1 MTLESTMLVR
11 YTEWI
16 LKWRYLVIILSLVVV
31 GIVGSGAPNLMPFS
45 NDYRVFFSKDNPQL
59 NAFENLQNTYTKDDN
74 VMFVIS
80 PKNAKVFTPETLA
93 AVQAITLEAWQ
104 IPHSIRVDSITNF
117 QHTYAEEDDLIVDDL
132 VLEPESMSQ
141 DELIY
146 AKSVALNEPILAK
159 RLISENTAHTGV
171 NVTIQL
177 PGKDQMKENPET
189 VAYARKMLTEAKEK
203 YPEIDFRLAGMT
215 MMNNAFP
222 EASQSDGQTL
232 IPIAFAVIIV
242 VLLLLLKGLS
252 GTAATL
258 ILVICSIVIGMGA
271 GGHMGIKL
279 TPPSASAPIII
290 LTIAIAGAV
299 HLLVTM
305 LQEIHKG
312 MSKHDAIVESM
323 RVNFMPI
330 FLTSITTAMGFLSLN
345 SSDAPPFADLGNMS
359 TFGVLGAFLLTVT
372 FLPAIMFI
380 LPIHAKHFVAGTSVM
395 DKLGNFVVEKR
406 KVLLT
411 TFSLTVLFFIAMIP
425 QNDLNDVFVNYFD
438 ESVEFRR
445 DTDFTTQ
452 NLTGTYTISYSIN
465 SGEKEGVSR
474 PEFLAKVEKFSDW
487 YEQQDETIHVS
498 TITDTFKRLNKNMHG
513 DDESFYKLPDSKALG
528 AQYLLLYE
536 MSLPYGLDLNNQID
550 VAKQSTKVNVVL
562 KTISS
567 NELLSL
573 EKRANDWMKKN
584 TPELVTDGASP
595 SIMFA
600 HIGKRNITSMLTGT
614 TIALVL
620 ISLVLI
626 VALKS
631 VKYGLISLIP
641 NLFPAGVAFGVWGLV
656 VGEVGLALSVVTA
669 MTLGIVVDDTVHF
682 ISKYIRAREE
692 KGLDSQQAVRY
703 AFKNV
708 GVALWVTSVVLI
720 SGFMI
725 LAQSSFELNSGM
737 GLMTSI
743 IIAIAL
749 ILDFLL
755 LPPLLMAIDSDKNSA
770 DADDIDNKNQSSV
783 NLNNKAA

>member
-1 MTLESTMLVR
+1 MLVR

-16 LKWRYLVIILSLVVV
+16 LKWRYLVIILALATV
-31 GIVGSGAPNLMPFS
+31 GVIGSGAPKLMPFS
-45 NDYRVFFSKDNPQL
+45 NDYRVFFSDDNPQL
-59 NAFENLQNTYTKDDN
+59 NAFENIQNTYTKDDN
-74 VMFVIS
+74 VLFVIS
-80 PKNAKVFTPETLA
+80 PKNGNVISPEVLA
-93 AVQAITLEAWQ
+93 AVQAITEEAWQ
-104 IPHSIRVDSITNF
+104 IPHSIRVDSVTNF

-132 VLEPESMSQ
+132 VVETNGLSAE
-141 DELIY
+141 DLAYI
-146 AKSVALNEPILAK
+146 KKVALNEPNLAR
-159 RLISENTAHTGV
+159 RLISADAAHTGI

-177 PGKDQMKENPET
+177 PGVDQMKENPAT
-189 VAYARKMLTEAKEK
+189 VAYARKMLAEAKAN
-203 YPEIDFRLAGMT
+203 YPEIDFRLAGMA

-222 EASQSDGQTL
+222 EASQADGETL

-242 VLLLLLKGLS
+242 VLLLLLKGFS
-252 GTAATL
+252 GTAATV
-258 ILVICSIVIGMGA
+258 ILVLCSIVIGMGM
-271 GGHMGIKL
+271 GGHTGIKL

-330 FLTSITTAMGFLSLN
+330 FLTSITTALGFLSLN
-345 SSDAPPFADLGNMS
+345 SSDAPPFGDLGNMS
-359 TFGVLGAFLLTVT
+359 TYGVIGAFILTMT
-372 FLPAIMFI
+372 FLPAIMYI
-380 LPIHAKHFVAGTSVM
+380 LPIKAKSFVAGTGVM
-395 DKLGNFVVEKR
+395 EKLGNFVIAKR
-406 KVLLT
+406 KTLLT
-411 TFSLTVLFFIAMIP
+411 SFSLGVLFFIAMIP
-425 QNDLNDVFVNYFD
+425 QNQLNDIFVNYFD
-438 ESVEFRR
+438 ESVQFRQ
-445 DTDFTTQ
+445 DTDFTTE
-452 NLTGTYTISYSIN
+452 NLTGTYTIAYSLN

-474 PEFLAKVEKFSDW
+474 PEFLAQIEQFSDW
-487 YEQQDETIHVS
+487 YKEQPETIHVS
-498 TITDTFKRLNKNMHG
+498 SITDTFKRLNKNMHG
-513 DDESFYKLPDSKALG
+513 DDEAFYTLPDSRELA

-550 VAKQSTKVNVVL
+550 VAKQATKVNVVL
-562 KTISS
+562 ETISS

-573 EKRANDWMKKN
+573 EKRANDWMKQN
-584 TPELVTDGASP
+584 TPDLVTDGASP

-620 ISLVLI
+620 ISLILI
-626 VALKS
+626 IALGS

-641 NLFPAGVAFGVWGLV
+641 NLFPAGVAFGIWGLV
-656 VGEVGLALSVVTA
+656 VGEVGLALSIVTA

-682 ISKYIRAREE
+682 ISKYIRARKE
-692 KGLDSQQAVRY
+692 KGLDSHEAVRY

-708 GVALWVTSVVLI
+708 GVALWVTSLVLI

-749 ILDFLL
+749 LLDFLL
-755 LPPLLMAIDSDKNSA
+755 LPPLLMAIDG
-770 DADDIDNKNQSSV
+770 NKESKSS
-783 NLNNKAA
+783 

>member
-1 MTLESTMLVR
+1 MLIR

-16 LKWRYLVIILSLVVV
+16 LKWRYLVIILSLVAV
-31 GIVGSGAPNLMPFS
+31 GVIGSGAPNLMPFS

-59 NAFENLQNTYTKDDN
+59 NAFEDLQNTYTKDDN
-74 VMFVIS
+74 VLFVIS
-80 PKNAKVFTPETLA
+80 PKNGNVFTPQNLA
-93 AVQAITLEAWQ
+93 VVQEITLESWQ

-132 VLEPESMSQ
+132 VTEPESMTNE
-141 DELIY
+141 DLEY
-146 AKSVALNEPILAK
+146 AKQVALNEPMLAR
-159 RLISENTAHTGV
+159 RLVSDNTAHTGV
-171 NVTIQL
+171 NITIQL
-177 PGKDQMKENPET
+177 PGKDVMNENPQT
-189 VAYARKMLTEAKEK
+189 VAYARKMLADAKAK
-203 YPEIDFRLAGMT
+203 YPQIDFRLAGMA

-222 EASQSDGQTL
+222 EASQADGQTL

-252 GTAATL
+252 GTVATL
-258 ILVICSIVIGMGA
+258 ILVICSIIIGMGA
-271 GGHMGIKL
+271 GGHIGIKL

-312 MSKHDAIVESM
+312 MNKHDAIVESM

-330 FLTSITTAMGFLSLN
+330 FLTSITTALGFLSLN

-359 TFGVLGAFLLTVT
+359 TFGVIGAFILTVT

-380 LPIHAKHFVAGTSVM
+380 LPIKAKHFVAGTDLM

-406 KVLLT
+406 KTLLIS
-411 TFSLTVLFFIAMIP
+411 FSLAVLFFIAMIP

-438 ESVEFRR
+438 ESVEFRL
-445 DTDFTTQ
+445 DTDFTTE
-452 NLTGTYTISYSIN
+452 NLTGTYTIAYSLN

-474 PEFLAKVEKFSDW
+474 PEFLAQVEKFAEW
-487 YEQQDETIHVS
+487 YKLQDEALHVS

-513 DDESFYKLPDSKALG
+513 DDESFYKLPDNKELG

-550 VAKQSTKVNVVL
+550 VAKQSTKLNVIL
-562 KTISS
+562 KTVSS
-567 NELLSL
+567 NELLAL
-573 EKRANDWMKKN
+573 EKRANNWMQEN

-600 HIGKRNITSMLTGT
+600 HIGKRNIISMLGGT
-614 TIALVL
+614 TVALVL
-620 ISLVLI
+620 ISLILI
-626 VALKS
+626 VALRS

-641 NLFPAGVAFGVWGLV
+641 NLFPAGVAFGIWGLV

-682 ISKYIRAREE
+682 ISKYIRARKER
-692 KGLDSQQAVRY
+692 GLDSQQAVRY
-703 AFKNV
+703 AFRNV
-708 GVALWVTSVVLI
+708 GVALWVTSAVLI
-720 SGFMI
+720 AGFMI

-755 LPPLLMAIDSDKNSA
+755 LPAILMAIDS
-770 DADDIDNKNQSSV
+770 NKNA
-783 NLNNKAA
+783 KTA

>member
-1 MTLESTMLVR
+1 MLVR

-16 LKWRYLVIILSLVVV
+16 LKWRYLVIILALATV
-31 GIVGSGAPNLMPFS
+31 GVIGSGAPKLMPFS
-45 NDYRVFFSKDNPQL
+45 NDYRVFFSDDNPQL
-59 NAFENLQNTYTKDDN
+59 NAFENIQNTYTKDDN
-74 VMFVIS
+74 VLFVIS
-80 PKNAKVFTPETLA
+80 PKNGNVISPEVLA
-93 AVQAITLEAWQ
+93 AVQAITEEAWQ
-104 IPHSIRVDSITNF
+104 IPHSIRVDSVTNF

-132 VLEPESMSQ
+132 VVETNGLSAE
-141 DELIY
+141 DLAYI
-146 AKSVALNEPILAK
+146 KKVALNEPNLAR
-159 RLISENTAHTGV
+159 RLISADAAHTGI

-177 PGKDQMKENPET
+177 PGVDQMKENPAT
-189 VAYARKMLTEAKEK
+189 VAYARKMLAEAKAN
-203 YPEIDFRLAGMT
+203 YPEIDFRLAGMA

-222 EASQSDGQTL
+222 EASQADGETL

-242 VLLLLLKGLS
+242 VLLLLLKGFS
-252 GTAATL
+252 GTAATV
-258 ILVICSIVIGMGA
+258 ILVLCSIVIGMGM
-271 GGHMGIKL
+271 GGHTGIKL

-330 FLTSITTAMGFLSLN
+330 FLTSITTALGFLSLN
-345 SSDAPPFADLGNMS
+345 SSDAPPFGDLGNMS
-359 TFGVLGAFLLTVT
+359 TYGVIGAFILTMT
-372 FLPAIMFI
+372 FLPAIMYI
-380 LPIHAKHFVAGTSVM
+380 LPIKAKSFVAGTGVM
-395 DKLGNFVVEKR
+395 EKLGNFVIAKR
-406 KVLLT
+406 KTLLT
-411 TFSLTVLFFIAMIP
+411 SFSLGVLFFIAMIP
-425 QNDLNDVFVNYFD
+425 QNQLNDIFVNYFD
-438 ESVEFRR
+438 ESVQFRQ
-445 DTDFTTQ
+445 DTDFTTE
-452 NLTGTYTISYSIN
+452 NLTGTYTIAYSLN

-474 PEFLAKVEKFSDW
+474 PEFLAQIEQFSDW
-487 YEQQDETIHVS
+487 YKEQPETIHVS
-498 TITDTFKRLNKNMHG
+498 SITDTIKRLNKNMHG
-513 DDESFYKLPDSKALG
+513 DDEAFYTLPDNRELA

-550 VAKQSTKVNVVL
+550 VAKQATKVNVVL
-562 KTISS
+562 ETISS

-573 EKRANDWMKKN
+573 EKRANDWMKQN
-584 TPELVTDGASP
+584 TPDLVTDGASP

-620 ISLVLI
+620 ISLILI
-626 VALKS
+626 IALGS

-641 NLFPAGVAFGVWGLV
+641 NLFPAGVAFGIWGLV
-656 VGEVGLALSVVTA
+656 VGEVGLALSIVTA

-682 ISKYIRAREE
+682 ISKYIRARKE
-692 KGLDSQQAVRY
+692 KGLDSHEAVRY

-708 GVALWVTSVVLI
+708 GVALWVTSLVLI

-725 LAQSSFELNSGM
+725 LAQSSFELNAGM

-749 ILDFLL
+749 LLDFLL
-755 LPPLLMAIDSDKNSA
+755 LPPLLMAIDG
-770 DADDIDNKNQSSV
+770 NKESKSS
-783 NLNNKAA
+783 

>member
-1 MTLESTMLVR
+1 MLVR

-16 LKWRYLVIILSLVVV
+16 LKWRYLVIILALAAV
-31 GIVGSGAPNLMPFS
+31 GVIGSGAPKLMPFS
-45 NDYRVFFSKDNPQL
+45 NDYRVFFSDDNPQL
-59 NAFENLQNTYTKDDN
+59 NAFENIQNTYTKDDN
-74 VMFVIS
+74 VLFVIS
-80 PKNAKVFTPETLA
+80 PKNGNVISPEVLA
-93 AVQAITLEAWQ
+93 AVQAITEEAWQ
-104 IPHSIRVDSITNF
+104 IPHSIRVDSVTNF

-132 VLEPESMSQ
+132 VVETNGLSAE
-141 DELIY
+141 DLAYI
-146 AKSVALNEPILAK
+146 KKVALNEPNLAR
-159 RLISENTAHTGV
+159 RLISADAAHTGI

-177 PGKDQMKENPET
+177 PGVDQMKENPAT
-189 VAYARKMLTEAKEK
+189 VAYARKMLAEAKAN
-203 YPEIDFRLAGMT
+203 YPEIDFRLAGMA

-222 EASQSDGQTL
+222 EASQADGETL

-242 VLLLLLKGLS
+242 VLLLLLKGFS
-252 GTAATL
+252 GTAATV
-258 ILVICSIVIGMGA
+258 ILVLCSIVIGMGM
-271 GGHMGIKL
+271 GGHTGIKL

-330 FLTSITTAMGFLSLN
+330 FLTSITTALGFLSLN
-345 SSDAPPFADLGNMS
+345 SSDAPPFGDLGNMS
-359 TFGVLGAFLLTVT
+359 TYGVIGAFILTMT
-372 FLPAIMFI
+372 FLPAIMYI
-380 LPIHAKHFVAGTSVM
+380 LPIKAKSFVAGTGVM
-395 DKLGNFVVEKR
+395 EKLGNFVIAKR
-406 KVLLT
+406 KTLLT
-411 TFSLTVLFFIAMIP
+411 SFSLGVLFFIAMIP
-425 QNDLNDVFVNYFD
+425 QNQLNDIFVNYFD
-438 ESVEFRR
+438 ESVQFRQ
-445 DTDFTTQ
+445 DTDFTTE
-452 NLTGTYTISYSIN
+452 NLTGTYTIAYSLN
-465 SGEKEGVSR
+465 SNEKEGVSR
-474 PEFLAKVEKFSDW
+474 PEFLAQVEQFSDW
-487 YEQQDETIHVS
+487 YKEQPETIHVS
-498 TITDTFKRLNKNMHG
+498 SITDTFKRLNKNMHG
-513 DDESFYKLPDSKALG
+513 DDEAFYTLPDSRELA

-550 VAKQSTKVNVVL
+550 VAKQATKVNVVL
-562 KTISS
+562 ETISS

-573 EKRANDWMKKN
+573 EKRANDWMKQN
-584 TPELVTDGASP
+584 TPDLVTDGASP

-620 ISLVLI
+620 ISLILI
-626 VALKS
+626 IALGS

-641 NLFPAGVAFGVWGLV
+641 NLFPAGVAFGIWGLV
-656 VGEVGLALSVVTA
+656 VGEVGLALSIVTA

-682 ISKYIRAREE
+682 ISKYIRARKE
-692 KGLDSQQAVRY
+692 KGLDSHEAVRY

-708 GVALWVTSVVLI
+708 GVALWVTSLVLI

-749 ILDFLL
+749 LLDFLL
-755 LPPLLMAIDSDKNSA
+755 LPPLLMAIDG
-770 DADDIDNKNQSSV
+770 NKESKSS
-783 NLNNKAA
+783 

>member
-1 MTLESTMLVR
+1 MLVR

-16 LKWRYLVIILSLVVV
+16 LKWRYLVIILSLAMVVV
-31 GIVGSGAPNLMPFS
+31 IGSGVPNLMPFS

-59 NAFENLQNTYTKDDN
+59 NAFENLQDTYTKDDN

-80 PKNAKVFTPETLA
+80 PKNGNVFTPESLT
-93 AVQAITLEAWQ
+93 AIQSITEEAWQ

-132 VLEPESMSQ
+132 VLEPASMTQ
-141 DELIY
+141 EQLNY
-146 AKSVALNEPILAK
+146 AKQVALKEPVLAA
-159 RLISENTAHTGV
+159 RLISLNTAHTGV
-171 NVTIQL
+171 NVTVQL

-189 VAYARKMLTEAKEK
+189 VAYARKMLAEAKIN
-203 YPEIDFRLAGMT
+203 YPDIDIRLAGMV

-222 EASQSDGQTL
+222 EASQADGQTL
-232 IPIAFAVIIV
+232 IPMAFGVITV
-242 VLLLLLKGLS
+242 VLLLLLKGFS
-252 GTAATL
+252 GTAATI
-258 ILVICSIVIGMGA
+258 ILVFCSIIIGMGA
-271 GGHMGIKL
+271 GGHFGIKL

-330 FLTSITTAMGFLSLN
+330 FLTTITTALGFLSLN
-345 SSDAPPFADLGNMS
+345 SSDAPPFGDLGNMS
-359 TFGVLGAFLLTVT
+359 TFGVLGAFVLTVT

-380 LPIHAKHFVAGTSVM
+380 LPIHAKHFIAGTGVM
-395 DKLGNFVVEKR
+395 DKLGDFVVKKR
-406 KVLLT
+406 NTLLISLT
-411 TFSLTVLFFIAMIP
+411 TLVLIFIAMIP
-425 QNDLNDVFVNYFD
+425 QNELNDIFVNYFD
-438 ESVEFRR
+438 ESIEFRR
-445 DTDFTTQ
+445 DTDFTTN
-452 NLTGTYTISYSIN
+452 NLTGTYTIAYSLD
-465 SGEKEGVSR
+465 SGEKEGVSK
-474 PEFLAKVEKFSDW
+474 PQFLAQVEKFSDW
-487 YEQQDETIHVS
+487 YETQDEVLHVS

-513 DDESFYKLPDSKALG
+513 DDESFYKLPDNKELG

-567 NELLSL
+567 NELLAL
-573 EKRANDWMKKN
+573 EQRANDWMQEN
-584 TPELVTDGASP
+584 TPDITTAGASP

-600 HIGKRNITSMLTGT
+600 HIGRRNIISMLTGT
-614 TIALVL
+614 TVALVL

-626 VALKS
+626 IALKS

-641 NLFPAGVAFGVWGLV
+641 NLFPAGVSFGIWGLV
-656 VGEVGLALSVVTA
+656 VGEVGLALSIVTA
-669 MTLGIVVDDTVHF
+669 MTLGIVVDDTIHF
-682 ISKYIRAREE
+682 MSKYIRARKE
-692 KGLDSQQAVRY
+692 KGFNSQDAVRY

-708 GVALWVTSVVLI
+708 GVALWVTSAVLI

-725 LAQSSFELNSGM
+725 LAQSNFELNSGM

-743 IIAIAL
+743 IIAVAL
-749 ILDFLL
+749 FLDFFL
-755 LPPLLMAIDSDKNSA
+755 LPPLLIAIDSDKE
-770 DADDIDNKNQSSV
+770 NKN
-783 NLNNKAA
+783 A

>member
-1 MTLESTMLVR
+1 MLVR

-16 LKWRYLVIILSLVVV
+16 LKWRYLVILLSLIMV
-31 GIVGSGAPNLMPFS
+31 GVIGSGAPKLMPFS

-59 NAFENLQNTYTKDDN
+59 NAFEDLQGTYTKDDN

-80 PKNAKVFTPETLA
+80 PKNGNIFTPENLSA
-93 AVQAITLEAWQ
+93 IQAITKEAWQ

-132 VLEPESMSQ
+132 ILEPTSMTKEQ
-141 DELIY
+141 LDY
-146 AKSVALNEPILAK
+146 AQKVALKEPALAA
-159 RLISENTAHTGV
+159 RLLSLNSAHTGI
-171 NVTIQL
+171 NVTVQL
-177 PGKDQMKENPET
+177 PGIDQMIENPAT
-189 VAYARKMLTEAKEK
+189 VAYARKMLAEAKVK
-203 YPEIDFRLAGMT
+203 YPDIDFRLAGMV

-222 EASQSDGQTL
+222 EASQADGQTL
-232 IPIAFAVIIV
+232 IPMAFGLIAI
-242 VLLLLLKGLS
+242 VLLLLLKGFS
-252 GTAATL
+252 ATVATI
-258 ILVICSIVIGMGA
+258 ILVLCSIIIGMGA
-271 GGHMGIKL
+271 GGHFGIKL

-330 FLTSITTAMGFLSLN
+330 FLTTITTAMGFLSLN
-345 SSDAPPFADLGNMS
+345 SSDAPPFGDLGNMS
-359 TFGVLGAFLLTVT
+359 TFGVLGAFLLTIT

-380 LPIHAKHFVAGTSVM
+380 LPIHAKHFIAGTGMM

-406 KVLLT
+406 NALLMLFTTIVLI
-411 TFSLTVLFFIAMIP
+411 FIAMIP
-425 QNDLNDVFVNYFD
+425 QNDLNDVFVKYFD
-438 ESVEFRR
+438 ESIEFRR
-445 DTDFTTQ
+445 DTDFTTE
-452 NLTGTYTISYSIN
+452 NLTGTYTIAYSLN

-474 PEFLAKVEKFSDW
+474 PEFLAQVEKFTDW
-487 YEQQDETIHVS
+487 YEMQDEALHVS

-513 DDESFYKLPDSKALG
+513 DDESYYKLPESKELA

-567 NELLSL
+567 NELLAL
-573 EKRANDWMKKN
+573 EQRANDWMQQN
-584 TPELVTDGASP
+584 TPDIMANGASP

-600 HIGKRNITSMLTGT
+600 HIGRRNIISMLTGT
-614 TIALVL
+614 TIALAL

-626 VALKS
+626 IALKS

-641 NLFPAGVAFGVWGLV
+641 NLFPAGVAFGIWGLA
-656 VGEVGLALSVVTA
+656 VGEVGLALSIVTA
-669 MTLGIVVDDTVHF
+669 MTLGIVVDDTIHF
-682 ISKYIRAREE
+682 MSKYIRARKE

-708 GVALWVTSVVLI
+708 GVALWVTSAVLI
-720 SGFMI
+720 SGFMV
-725 LAQSSFELNSGM
+725 LSQSNFELNSGM

-743 IIAIAL
+743 IIAVAL

-755 LPPLLMAIDSDKNSA
+755 LPPLLMAIDSDKK
-770 DADDIDNKNQSSV
+770 NKT
-783 NLNNKAA
+783 A